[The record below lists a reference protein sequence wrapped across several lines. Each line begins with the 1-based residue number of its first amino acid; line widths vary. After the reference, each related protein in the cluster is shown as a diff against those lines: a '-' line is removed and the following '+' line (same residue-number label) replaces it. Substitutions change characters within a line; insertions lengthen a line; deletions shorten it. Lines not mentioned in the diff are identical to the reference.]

1 MNCDQQIV
9 LFKIVKESVNIS
21 LDKHAPLEKR
31 YVKANQSPFTNK
43 KLSEEI
49 MKSSLL
55 RSKFLNTKSDI
66 DRKAYNKKRNYRCQS
81 SKKCEKEFL

>member
-66 DRKAYNKKRNYRCQS
+66 DRKAYNKQRNYVS
-81 SKKCEKEFL
+81 VF

>member
-1 MNCDQQIV
+1 MSCDQQIV

-31 YVKANQSPFTNK
+31 YVKANQSPFMNT
-43 KLSEEI
+43 KLSKEI

-55 RSKFLNTKSDI
+55 RNRFLNTKSDI
-66 DRKAYNKKRNYRCQS
+66 DRKAYHKKRNCRCQS